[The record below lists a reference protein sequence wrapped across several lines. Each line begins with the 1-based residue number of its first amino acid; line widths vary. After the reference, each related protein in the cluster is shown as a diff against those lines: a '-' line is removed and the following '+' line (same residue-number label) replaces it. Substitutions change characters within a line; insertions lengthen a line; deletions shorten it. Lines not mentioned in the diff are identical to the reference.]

1 MADEFTVVSDIDD
14 VVRITKVYV
23 PTTGLKNSFAEP
35 YVNIAGMPEL
45 YAHWMQTLPGA
56 ALHFD
61 TTTPLELSMP
71 AYCSVSALTVRK
83 ARTYVDYLFAN
94 YPLGSLD
101 MRPINLTEPSDV
113 LDARSKSLQRI
124 FQTFPNRKFVLVGD
138 TSSSTLL
145 TAYPEIA
152 QMVGLSISSRD
163 LLTRTQYPSQ
173 LACIFI
179 RNTTATDSDDRK
191 HSLSRPSGPFDAFA
205 KSCRT
210 TPKPSRTST
219 PASTSSTST
228 HPTSTTS
235 ISPVANASTARFRR
249 MLLSRIRAGHSRIS
263 GTAIPLY
270 RVELI
275 WTDDFAES
283 HAVRRELRPR
293 TGLDEF
299 PARAFALQR
308 GREKA
313 CPH

>member
-179 RNTTATDSDDRK
+179 RNTTATDSDDSKRCPPRFLDRLT
-191 HSLSRPSGPFDAFA
+191 HLRRVAVQHRSLQEPQLQPVLLLRQPVRPLQPRYRRWPMRQQLDSAECNFLASG
-205 KSCRT
+205 RT
-210 TPKPSRTST
+210 ILGLAAQPSLC
-219 PASTSSTST
+219 
-228 HPTSTTS
+228 
-235 ISPVANASTARFRR
+235 IVCN
-249 MLLSRIRAGHSRIS
+249 
-263 GTAIPLY
+263 
-270 RVELI
+270 
-275 WTDDFAES
+275 
-283 HAVRRELRPR
+283 
-293 TGLDEF
+293 
-299 PARAFALQR
+299 
-308 GREKA
+308 
-313 CPH
+313 